1 MPVKKVLHPDAA
13 HLEWAYSKDERVH
26 RCYAGE
32 QLVGTVT
39 LSPANVKP
47 TTYGWA
53 IEGRGESGAYTTLR
67 NAKRKVEL
75 KVFEQA
81 VARSEARRKEKHGG

>member
-1 MPVKKVLHPDAA
+1 MNSDAA
-13 HLEWAYSKDERVH
+13 RLEWAYSKDERVH

-32 QLVGTVT
+32 RLVGTVT
-39 LSPANVKP
+39 LSPAPVKP
-47 TTYGWA
+47 TVYTWA
-53 IEGRGESGAYTTLR
+53 IEGRGESGVYTTLR

-81 VARSEARRKEKHGG
+81 IARSEAKRKEKHDG